1 MNQPATRQLTF
12 RAVLLAVILAM
23 VLAAANA
30 YLGLF
35 AGLTIA
41 TAIPAAVVSMGVL
54 RLLGGGTILENN
66 IVQTGASAGS
76 SIAAGVIF
84 TIPALIILGYWQDFR
99 YSWVLAIAGLG
110 GLLGVLFSVPLRRTM
125 IVEDPL
131 PFPEGKAAAEV
142 LKAGDNPGPGLKIL
156 ALSGV
161 IGGVVKLAAASG
173 LRMIPD
179 SAIGAGF
186 LGKYLGY
193 MGTGLSPALLGVG
206 YIVGLNV
213 GIVVVSGSILSL
225 TIAIPIYHEFF
236 MGTDPALAASVAGA
250 SAPDLAGAHWSAKI
264 SCLDMGTLPGGGRW
278 RPFTRRKWVAPGSK
292 RGFVRPGTTAGARGD
307 ERQ

>member
-1 MNQPATRQLTF
+1 
-12 RAVLLAVILAM
+12 
-23 VLAAANA
+23 
-30 YLGLF
+30 
-35 AGLTIA
+35 
-41 TAIPAAVVSMGVL
+41 
-54 RLLGGGTILENN
+54 
-66 IVQTGASAGS
+66 
-76 SIAAGVIF
+76 
-84 TIPALIILGYWQDFR
+84 
-99 YSWVLAIAGLG
+99 
-110 GLLGVLFSVPLRRTM
+110 M

-213 GIVVVSGSILSL
+213 GIVVVSGSILSFN
-225 TIAIPIYHEFF
+225 IAIPIYHEFF
-236 MGTDPALAASVAGA
+236 MGTDPALAESVAADSDRVSVGQGQACSGA
-250 SAPDLAGAHWSAKI
+250 VVL
-264 SCLDMGTLPGGGRW
+264 GGRC
-278 RPFTRRKWVAPGSK
+278 
-292 RGFVRPGTTAGARGD
+292 
-307 ERQ
+307 